1 MSSGCRWATAALS
14 LWGRQVGAQRQQ
26 GLSPAPHSPPL
37 PSSLLRGPGFLCS
50 DGLTV
55 GWWEA
60 LVSEDIGSLAGC
72 IDAPRGRIAELTA
85 FWDQTAKKCGPPP
98 SGTARLPACVWG
110 SLQALPA
117 PCRLQLRS
125 GRAFPGQDGWKPAC
139 ETGCRFLP
147 GKRPFT
153 WGKGPGIC
161 LLFKQFR
168 CLRMFIFCFP

>member
-98 SGTARLPACVWG
+98 PVWDCPAAGLRLGQPTGPARPLPPPATLWEGLPWPGWVET
-110 SLQALPA
+110 SL
-117 PCRLQLRS
+117 
-125 GRAFPGQDGWKPAC
+125 
-139 ETGCRFLP
+139 
-147 GKRPFT
+147 
-153 WGKGPGIC
+153 
-161 LLFKQFR
+161 
-168 CLRMFIFCFP
+168 